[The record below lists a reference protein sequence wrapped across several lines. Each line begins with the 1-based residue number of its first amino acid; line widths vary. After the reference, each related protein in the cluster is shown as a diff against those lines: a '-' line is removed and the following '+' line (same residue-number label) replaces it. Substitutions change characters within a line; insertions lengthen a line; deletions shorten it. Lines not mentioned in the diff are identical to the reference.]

1 MLKRWSR
8 PADWLRY
15 NHGMT
20 RSMTLVFVV
29 VLACGAGADTAAPQ
43 PPAFDA
49 IGEPDAVAGMRA
61 QLEVREYADVARK
74 AEDLIV
80 DIEAQADRYDPTLI
94 APLTVLGDA
103 RVGLGEYDAAL
114 EAYDRAKHITRITDG
129 VQSLTQVELLYREAD
144 ALETAGDRKGANER
158 HELAYSLKRRHSDT
172 DTLEFLPAISQLISW
187 YRYNYKFR
195 ASQLLYERALDTM
208 REHYEPDDERL
219 IAALRGYAD
228 TFKQR
233 RFGSREQGRG
243 GFSAWPPGEAKDPPW
258 YRNSSYRRARNTLRE
273 VVELTEGKPGSTDGE
288 IATAVLELGDW
299 HLLYREYGIAMR
311 YYRRVWSLLQSDAR
325 ARAAVFDSPTPLY
338 VPTPDK
344 RAKQVGA
351 ADRPDGVVVLALTI
365 THRGDV
371 VGRKTLLAEP
381 HNIMEFKVRKAAK
394 RAIYRPA
401 FANADPVR
409 WNGLEM
415 RYRYEYHDDQL
426 GWSR

>member
-1 MLKRWSR
+1 
-8 PADWLRY
+8 
-15 NHGMT
+15 MT
-20 RSMTLVFVV
+20 RRMTFIFVV
-29 VLACGAGADTAAPQ
+29 VLACGAGADTATPP
-43 PPAFDA
+43 PPALA
-49 IGEPDAVAGMRA
+49 ATGEPDPVAGMRA

-74 AEDLIV
+74 AEDLIA

-103 RVGLGEYDAAL
+103 RMGLGEHDAAL
-114 EAYDRAKHITRITDG
+114 EAYDRAKHVTRIADG

-158 HELAYSLKRRHSDT
+158 HELAYSLKRRHSDQ
-172 DTLEFLPAISQLISW
+172 DAPEFLPAIKELIDW

-195 ASQLLYERALDTM
+195 ASQVLYERVLDTM
-208 REHYEPDDERL
+208 REHYEPDDQRM
-219 IAALRGYAD
+219 IDALRGFAD

-233 RFGSREQGRG
+233 RFGRRELGRG
-243 GFSAWPPGEAKDPPW
+243 GFSAWPPGEARDPPW
-258 YRNSSYRRARNTLRE
+258 YRNSSYRRARNALRE
-273 VVELTEGKPGSTDGE
+273 VVKLTEGKADSTDAE
-288 IATAVLELGDW
+288 IATVVLELGDW

-311 YYRRVWSLLQSDAR
+311 YYRRVWSLLQSNDR
-325 ARAAVFDSPTPLY
+325 ARAAVFSSPTPLY

-351 ADRPDGVVVLALTI
+351 GDRPDGVVVLALTI

-409 WNGLEM
+409 WKGLEM

-426 GWSR
+426 GWPP